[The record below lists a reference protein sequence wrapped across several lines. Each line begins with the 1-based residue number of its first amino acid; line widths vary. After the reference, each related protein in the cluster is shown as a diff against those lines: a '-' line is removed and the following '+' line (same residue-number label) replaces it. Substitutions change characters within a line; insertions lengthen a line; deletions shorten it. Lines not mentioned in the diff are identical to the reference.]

1 VHLFAQEKLK
11 DSLHLLTLKKVEAAI
26 IQGSKAQIIPLCE
39 PNVVNFGDSIIY
51 LISTAIN
58 NNIKIETLISKDK
71 TFYSSIQEKY
81 NIAILSKARGKSYT
95 ISCSFNKLNSNYL
108 IDCIVITENNNEQH
122 EELCEKIREI
132 GIDKLKK
139 KMGGTP
145 TEMTPMPLNDP
156 FRNQDI
162 KRHNQQMKQNQLDH
176 IQRVQRPPFPR

>member
-1 VHLFAQEKLK
+1 LNKRIVILGSGESGVGSAILAQSKGFAVFV
-11 DSLHLLTLKKVEAAI
+11 S
-26 IQGSKAQIIPLCE
+26 
-39 PNVVNFGDSIIY
+39 
-51 LISTAIN
+51 
-58 NNIKIETLISKDK
+58 DK
-71 TFYSSIQEKY
+71 GSIQEKY